1 MFCPNCGKEI
11 PDETK
16 FCPYCGVK
24 VERGEVVYKGKGNL
38 SSSSFILNIFMQIM
52 AGLLVLI
59 SIVILIESL
68 VISGRIRNFVSTPQI
83 MTFAGNLGATSTDL
97 QNPIFFQILEVI
109 QNASSGISRFLT
121 LFGLIIFVTLCSIG
135 FIAFAVVSINKTL
148 NKIKS
153 ED

>member
-24 VERGEVVYKGKGNL
+24 VERGE
-38 SSSSFILNIFMQIM
+38 
-52 AGLLVLI
+52 VLI

-83 MTFAGNLGATSTDL
+83 MTFAGNLGATSADL

-109 QNASSGISRFLT
+109 QNAASGISRFLT